1 MDVSVARHARD
12 SLKPFPSDRSLADT
26 EAPLWRLQSDAVNE
40 RLLRRWLPTGLGSVL
55 KTDLYDESVS
65 PGLYPI
71 LRAHAERVAGIDV
84 SPRVATT
91 AARRHPQLDA
101 SVADVRALPF
111 PADSFDA
118 ILSNSTLDHFGD
130 RSQVV
135 GALTEL
141 SRVLRPGG
149 HLVIT
154 LDNPLNPLLAVRN
167 HLPRGLARMA
177 RQGFPYEPGWTCGP
191 RRLRG
196 LLAGRGLVVRAETA
210 ILHAPRAAL
219 ALLGRRSG
227 PAQGLL
233 RLALMAEAIEGLP
246 TRYLT
251 GHFIA
256 VYAVLPSKLGPSP
269 ESIDGE

>member
-1 MDVSVARHARD
+1 
-12 SLKPFPSDRSLADT
+12 
-26 EAPLWRLQSDAVNE
+26 VNE
-40 RLLRRWLPTGLGSVL
+40 RLLNRWLPTGLGSVL

-65 PGLYPI
+65 PGLYPT

-84 SPRVATT
+84 SPRVAIT
-91 AARRHPQLDA
+91 ARRRHPGIEV

-118 ILSNSTLDHFGD
+118 IVSNSTLDHFDDG
-130 RSQVV
+130 SQVV
-135 GALTEL
+135 RALAEL
-141 SRVLRPGG
+141 ARVLQPGG

-154 LDNPLNPLLAVRN
+154 LDNPLNPLLALRN
-167 HLPRGLARMA
+167 HLPRAVARRL

-196 LLAGRGLVVRAETA
+196 LLAERGLLVRAETA
-210 ILHAPRAAL
+210 ILHAPRAPL
-219 ALLGRRSG
+219 ALLGRRS
-227 PAQGLL
+227 PAGQRQLL
-233 RLALMAEAIEGLP
+233 RLALMAEAVGGLP

-256 VYAVLPSKLGPSP
+256 AHAVLSSRPRPTP
-269 ESIDGE
+269 EPIAGE